1 MYEALGD
8 GVLTALRVAYSRDQ
22 ASKVYVQHLVKEDAA
37 AIWELLGKGGANL
50 YLCGDAKHMAKDVEK
65 TLIEDVIIK
74 HGGKD
79 AKEAEA
85 FLQNL
90 SRESRYFKDVWS
102 S

>member
-1 MYEALGD
+1 MYEALGS

-22 ASKVYVQHLVKEDAA
+22 STKVYVQNLLKEDAA
-37 AIWELLGKGGANL
+37 VIWDLLGKGGANL

-65 TLIEDVIIK
+65 TLIEDVLMA

-85 FLQNL
+85 FLQNM
-90 SRESRYFKDVWS
+90 SRDARYFKDVWS